1 MFIIQKLSLQAL
13 TRLTCHSHS
22 RRTSFMYNS
31 ISAAVLSLAVA
42 LLLLRVS
49 LCTGV
54 ECCNL

>member
-1 MFIIQKLSLQAL
+1 
-13 TRLTCHSHS
+13 
-22 RRTSFMYNS
+22 MYSS

-42 LLLLRVS
+42 LLLLRLR